1 MAVLEHGALR
11 GEIAGVVKKSTQ
23 APKSVQ
29 VEPVKVNLGWKSLLL
44 LVLLLLPQ
52 VVFGARIKDI
62 AAFDGVREN
71 QLIGYGLVVGL
82 NGSGDSDQTKFPVQS
97 LVGALERMGITVN
110 RNDITVKNIAAV
122 MVTAQL
128 PPFAKQGNR
137 LDVLVSSLGDAKS
150 LAGGTLMMAPLRG
163 ADSQVY
169 AVAQGAVLTNS
180 FSYGGQAAS
189 AMKNHPTAGTVPGG
203 ALIEREIPNVLAN
216 RSQLK
221 LNLHQSD
228 FTTAS
233 RVAAAINERFQGQVA
248 TLTDPGSVQIA
259 VPSEYQS
266 RVVEFVANLERL
278 EVNPDVLARVVMNE
292 RTGTIVMGENVR
304 ISTVAVSHGNLT
316 VVVKETP
323 KVSQPR
329 ALAQGTTTV
338 VPRTDLRVAEE
349 KVNLSMV
356 REGANLGEVVRA
368 LNTLGV
374 TPRDLLG
381 IMQAIKAAGA
391 LNAELSVM

>member
-1 MAVLEHGALR
+1 MKTTSRFKTCAFAL
-11 GEIAGVVKKSTQ
+11 IMVCLAQS
-23 APKSVQ
+23 A
-29 VEPVKVNLGWKSLLL
+29 WA
-44 LVLLLLPQ
+44 
-52 VVFGARIKDI
+52 ARIKDI

-82 NGSGDSDQTKFPVQS
+82 NGTGDSVQTSFPVQS
-97 LVGALERMGITVN
+97 LVGALERMGVTVNRKDITVN
-110 RNDITVKNIAAV
+110 NVAAV

-137 LDVLVSSLGDAKS
+137 LDVLVSSVGDSKS
-150 LAGGTLMMAPLRG
+150 LAGGTLMMAPLKG
-163 ADSQVY
+163 ADGQVY
-169 AVAQGAVLTNS
+169 AVAQGAILTNS
-180 FSYGGQAAS
+180 FSYGGQASTAL
-189 AMKNHPTAGTVPGG
+189 KNHPTAGTVPGG
-203 ALIEREIPNVLAN
+203 ALIEHELPNVLTGKQN
-216 RSQLK
+216 LK
-221 LNLHQSD
+221 LNLHQED

-233 RVAAAINERFQGQVA
+233 RVATAINDRFKGPVA
-248 TLTDPGSVQIA
+248 TLSDPGCVQIA
-259 VPSEYQS
+259 VPEPY
-266 RVVEFVANLERL
+266 RGRIVEFLAELERL
-278 EVNPDVLARVVMNE
+278 EVNPDVTARVVMNE

-323 KVSQPR
+323 KVSQPN
-329 ALAQGTTTV
+329 AMSSGTTQV
-338 VPRTDLRVAEE
+338 VPRTDLKVSEE
-349 KVNLSMV
+349 KANINVL
-356 REGANLGEVVRA
+356 REGANLGEVVRG

>member
-1 MAVLEHGALR
+1 
-11 GEIAGVVKKSTQ
+11 VKRL
-23 APKSVQ
+23 
-29 VEPVKVNLGWKSLLL
+29 KVNLLLKSWLPLIIF
-44 LVLLLLPQ
+44 LLLPQ
-52 VVFGARIKDI
+52 FALGARIKDI
-62 AAFDGVREN
+62 AAFDGVRQN

-82 NGSGDSDQTKFPVQS
+82 NGTGDSDQTKFPVQS
-97 LVGALERMGITVN
+97 LVGALERMGLTVS
-110 RNDITVKNIAAV
+110 RNDITVKNVAAV

-137 LDVLVSSLGDAKS
+137 LDVLVSSLGDSKS
-150 LAGGTLMMAPLRG
+150 LAGGTLMMAPLKG
-163 ADSQVY
+163 ADGQVY

-180 FSYGGQAAS
+180 FSYGGQATS
-189 AMKNHPTAGTVPGG
+189 AVKNHPTAGTVPEG
-203 ALIEREIPNVLAN
+203 ALVERELPNVLAN
-216 RSQLK
+216 RQGLK

-228 FTTAS
+228 FTTAA
-233 RVAAAINERFQGQVA
+233 RVAAAINGRFQGSA
-248 TLTDPGSVQIA
+248 SLSDPGSVQIA
-259 VPSEYQS
+259 IPAEYQN
-266 RVVEFVANLERL
+266 RVVEFVADLERL
-278 EVNPDVLARVVMNE
+278 EVNPDVMAKVVMNE

-323 KVSQPR
+323 RVSQP
-329 ALAQGTTTV
+329 APFSKTGTTTV
-338 VPRTDLRVAEE
+338 VPRTDLKISEE
-349 KVNLSMV
+349 KVNLSLV
-356 REGANLGEVVRA
+356 REGANLGEVVRG

>member
-1 MAVLEHGALR
+1 MKVLRTAYLV
-11 GEIAGVVKKSTQ
+11 A
-23 APKSVQ
+23 
-29 VEPVKVNLGWKSLLL
+29 
-44 LVLLLLPQ
+44 LVLVALPQ
-52 VVFGARIKDI
+52 LCLAARIKDI

-82 NGSGDSDQTKFPVQS
+82 NGSGDTDQTKFPVQS
-97 LVGALERMGITVN
+97 LVGALERMGVTIGRTEL
-110 RNDITVKNIAAV
+110 TVKNVAAV

-128 PPFAKQGNR
+128 PAFAKQGNR

-150 LAGGTLMMAPLRG
+150 LAGGTLLMAPLKG

-169 AVAQGAVLTNS
+169 AVAQGAILTNS
-180 FSYGGQAAS
+180 FSYGGQATS
-189 AMKNHPTAGTVPGG
+189 AVKNHPTAGTVPGG
-203 ALIEREIPNVLAN
+203 ALIERELPNVLAN
-216 RSQLK
+216 KSVLK

-228 FTTAS
+228 FTTAA
-233 RVAAAINERFQGQVA
+233 RVARTINERFQGGVA
-248 TLTDPGSVQIA
+248 SLTDPGSVQIL
-259 VPSEYQS
+259 VPEPY
-266 RVVEFVANLERL
+266 RGRTIEFVADLERL
-278 EVNPDVLARVVMNE
+278 EVNPDVTARVVMNE

-323 KVSQPR
+323 RVSQP
-329 ALAQGTTTV
+329 APLSNGTTTT
-338 VPRTDLRVAEE
+338 VPRTEVKVAEE
-349 KVNLSMV
+349 RVNLSLL
-356 REGANLGEVVRA
+356 REGANLSDVVRG

>member
-1 MAVLEHGALR
+1 VKTLR
-11 GEIAGVVKKSTQ
+11 TTY
-23 APKSVQ
+23 
-29 VEPVKVNLGWKSLLL
+29 LLL
-44 LVLLLLPQ
+44 LVLLALPQ
-52 VVFGARIKDI
+52 LSQAARIKDI

-82 NGSGDSDQTKFPVQS
+82 NGTGDTDQAKFPVQS
-97 LVGALERMGITVN
+97 LVGALERMGVTIG
-110 RNDITVKNIAAV
+110 RNELTVKNIAAV

-137 LDVLVSSLGDAKS
+137 LDVLVSSVGDSKS
-150 LAGGTLMMAPLRG
+150 LAGGTLMMAPLKG
-163 ADSQVY
+163 ADGQVY
-169 AVAQGAVLTNS
+169 AVAQGAILTNS
-180 FSYGGQAAS
+180 FSYGGQASS
-189 AMKNHPTAGTVPGG
+189 ATKNHPTAGTVPGG
-203 ALIEREIPNVLAN
+203 ALIERELPNVLAD
-216 RSQLK
+216 RTLLK

-233 RVAAAINERFQGQVA
+233 RVARSINERFKEQVA
-248 TLTDPGSVQIA
+248 TLNDPGCVQIA
-259 VPSEYQS
+259 IPGSY
-266 RVVEFVANLERL
+266 RGRTVEFVADLERL
-278 EVNPDVLARVVMNE
+278 EVNPDVTARVVMNE

-323 KVSQPR
+323 RVSQP
-329 ALAQGTTTV
+329 APLSGGTTTT
-338 VPRTDLRVAEE
+338 VPRTDLKVTEDR
-349 KVNLSMV
+349 VNLSLL
-356 REGANLGEVVRA
+356 REGANLSDVVRG

-391 LNAELSVM
+391 LNADLSVM

>member
-1 MAVLEHGALR
+1 
-11 GEIAGVVKKSTQ
+11 VKLIRTTY
-23 APKSVQ
+23 
-29 VEPVKVNLGWKSLLL
+29 LLAL
-44 LVLLLLPQ
+44 LVLALPQ
-52 VVFGARIKDI
+52 LCQAARIKDI

-82 NGSGDSDQTKFPVQS
+82 NGSGDTDQTKFPVQS
-97 LVGALERMGITVN
+97 LVGALERMGVTVG
-110 RNDITVKNIAAV
+110 RSEITVKNVAAV

-128 PPFAKQGNR
+128 PPFSKQGNR
-137 LDVLVSSLGDAKS
+137 LDVLVSSVGDSKS
-150 LAGGTLMMAPLRG
+150 LAGGTLLMAPLKG
-163 ADSQVY
+163 ADGQIY
-169 AVAQGAVLTNS
+169 AVAQGAILTNS
-180 FSYGGQAAS
+180 FSYGGQASS
-189 AMKNHPTAGTVPGG
+189 AVKNHPTAGTVPGG
-203 ALIEREIPNVLAN
+203 ALIERELPNVLAGKVG
-216 RSQLK
+216 LK

-228 FTTAS
+228 FTTAA
-233 RVAAAINERFQGQVA
+233 RVAVVINERFKGGVA

-259 VPSEYQS
+259 IPQSYQG
-266 RVVEFVANLERL
+266 RVVEFVAELERL
-278 EVNPDVLARVVMNE
+278 DVNPDVTARVVMNE

-323 KVSQPR
+323 RVSQPK
-329 ALAQGTTTV
+329 ALSGGTTTV
-338 VPRTDLRVAEE
+338 VPRTDLKVIEDR
-349 KVNLSMV
+349 VNLSLL
-356 REGANLGEVVRA
+356 REGANLSEVVRG

>member
-1 MAVLEHGALR
+1 VALIMA
-11 GEIAGVVKKSTQ
+11 
-23 APKSVQ
+23 
-29 VEPVKVNLGWKSLLL
+29 
-44 LVLLLLPQ
+44 LLPQ
-52 VVFGARIKDI
+52 FALAARIKDI

-82 NGSGDSDQTKFPVQS
+82 NGSGDTDQTKFPVQS
-97 LVGALERMGITVN
+97 LVGALERMGVTVN
-110 RNDITVKNIAAV
+110 RNEITVKNIAAV

-137 LDVLVSSLGDAKS
+137 LDVLVSSVGDSKS
-150 LAGGTLMMAPLRG
+150 LAGGTLMMAPLKG
-163 ADSQVY
+163 ADGQVY
-169 AVAQGAVLTNS
+169 AVAQGAILTNS

-189 AMKNHPTAGTVPGG
+189 AAKNHPTAGTVPGG
-203 ALIEREIPNVLAN
+203 ALIERELPNVLADKKD
-216 RSQLK
+216 LK

-233 RVAAAINERFQGQVA
+233 RMATAINDRFKVQVA
-248 TLTDPGSVQIA
+248 TLTDPGSVLIA
-259 VPSEYQS
+259 VPDPFRG
-266 RVVEFVANLERL
+266 RVVEFVAELERL
-278 EVNPDVLARVVMNE
+278 EVNPDVTARVVMNE

-323 KVSQPR
+323 KVSQPGP
-329 ALAQGTTTV
+329 LSKGITTV
-338 VPRTDLRVAEE
+338 VPRTELKVVEE
-349 KVNLSMV
+349 KVNLSLL
-356 REGANLGEVVRA
+356 REGANLGEVVRG

>member
-1 MAVLEHGALR
+1 VKATVRQVIFSAALF
-11 GEIAGVVKKSTQ
+11 
-23 APKSVQ
+23 
-29 VEPVKVNLGWKSLLL
+29 
-44 LVLLLLPQ
+44 LLLLPQ
-52 VVFGARIKDI
+52 FAQAARIKDI

-71 QLIGYGLVVGL
+71 QLIGYGLVIGL
-82 NGSGDSDQTKFPVQS
+82 NGSGDTDSAKFPVQS
-97 LVGALERMGITVN
+97 LVGALERMGLTVN
-110 RNDITVKNIAAV
+110 RTEITVKNIAAV

-137 LDVLVSSLGDAKS
+137 LDVLVSSVGDAKS
-150 LAGGTLMMAPLRG
+150 LAGGTLLMAPLKG
-163 ADSQVY
+163 ADGQVY

-180 FSYGGQAAS
+180 FSYGGQASS
-189 AMKNHPTAGTVPGG
+189 ATKNHPTAGTVPGG
-203 ALIEREIPNVLAN
+203 ALIERELPNVLADK
-216 RSQLK
+216 RELK

-233 RVAAAINERFQGQVA
+233 RVEAAINEHFKAQVA
-248 TLTDPGSVQIA
+248 TLTDPGGVQIA
-259 VPSEYQS
+259 IPEQYRT
-266 RVVEFVANLERL
+266 RVIEFMAQLERL
-278 EVNPDVLARVVMNE
+278 EVNPDVTARVVMNE

-316 VVVKETP
+316 VTVKETP
-323 KVSQPR
+323 KVSQPGP
-329 ALAQGTTTV
+329 LSGGTTTV
-338 VPRTDLRVAEE
+338 VPRTDLKVVEE
-349 KVNLSMV
+349 KVNISLL
-356 REGANLGEVVRA
+356 REGANLGEVVRG

>member
-1 MAVLEHGALR
+1 LKGN
-11 GEIAGVVKKSTQ
+11 KKSYGY
-23 APKSVQ
+23 
-29 VEPVKVNLGWKSLLL
+29 LLLLL
-44 LVLLLLPQ
+44 LVLAPQ
-52 VVFGARIKDI
+52 FALAARIKDI

-71 QLIGYGLVVGL
+71 QLVGYGIVVGL
-82 NGSGDSDQTKFPVQS
+82 NGTGDSDQTKFPVQS
-97 LVGALERMGITVN
+97 LVGALERMGVTIG

-137 LDVLVSSLGDAKS
+137 LDVLVSSMGDAKS
-150 LAGGTLMMAPLRG
+150 LAGGTLMMAPLKG
-163 ADSQVY
+163 ADTQVY
-169 AVAQGAVLTNS
+169 AVAQGAILTNS

-203 ALIEREIPNVLAN
+203 ALIERELPNVLADK
-216 RSQLK
+216 SDLK

-233 RVAAAINERFQGQVA
+233 RVAAAINGRFQATVA
-248 TLTDPGSVQIA
+248 TLSDPGSVKIA
-259 VPSEYQS
+259 IPEQYRN
-266 RVVEFVANLERL
+266 RVVEFVADLERL
-278 EVNPDVLARVVMNE
+278 EVNPDITARVVMNE

-323 KVSQPR
+323 RVSQPR
-329 ALAQGTTTV
+329 ALSQGTTTV
-338 VPRTDLRVAEE
+338 VPRTDLKVAEE
-349 KVNLSMV
+349 KVNVSLL
-356 REGANLGEVVRA
+356 REGANLGEVVRG

-391 LNAELSVM
+391 LNADLSVM